1 MSDFWSFW
9 IIAIVTINLGGCAW
23 LIWWTA
29 KPIKGEPPT
38 GESMGHS
45 FDGIEEYNNPMP
57 RWWLGLFWATIV
69 FAVVYLVLYPGFG
82 KWQGLLGWTSQN
94 QWEAEVQ
101 ATEARIKPLFDAFAA
116 RSVEEL
122 AHDPEAVKVGQ
133 RLFLTNCAVCHGSNA
148 TGSVGFPNL
157 TDGDW
162 LYGSTPEAIK
172 ASIANGRVAA
182 MPAWLGTLGDEG
194 VNEVA
199 HYVASLSRPEIAGE
213 RPELVAA
220 GGPKFQTNCAMCHGA
235 DAKGNH
241 LFGAPNLTDNVWL
254 YGGNIAKIRETI
266 THGRF
271 GVMPAQEGRLS
282 PEQIHVLTAYV
293 YGLSHKQ

>member
-29 KPIKGEPPT
+29 KPIEGEPPT

-69 FAVVYLVLYPGFG
+69 FAVVYLVLYPGYG
-82 KWQGLLGWTSQN
+82 KWQGVLGWTSQN
-94 QWEAEVQ
+94 QWETEVQ
-101 ATEARIKPLFDAFAA
+101 ATETRIKPLFDAFAA

-122 AHDPEAVKVGQ
+122 AGDEQALQVGQ
-133 RLFLTNCAVCHGSNA
+133 RLFLTNCAVCHGSNG

-162 LYGSTPEAIK
+162 LYGGTPEAIK
-172 ASIANGRVAA
+172 ASITNGRVAA

-199 HYVASLSRPEIAGE
+199 HYVANLSHPEIAGE

-220 GGPKFQTNCAMCHGA
+220 GGPKFQTNCVMCHGA
-235 DAKGNH
+235 DAKGN
-241 LFGAPNLTDNVWL
+241 LMFGAPDLTDKVWL
-254 YGGNIAKIRETI
+254 YGGSIAKIRETLL
-266 THGRF
+266 HGRN
-271 GVMPAQEGRLS
+271 GVMPAQKDRLS